1 MAKYVRYNGDTISY
15 KGCDSPLIL
24 EKGKVYEVQFEE
36 DLGWQTNYKLKG
48 LNGNFNSVWFNEVE
62 IPVVMALS
70 NEQPKLKESMKDILC
85 FIKNDKLYIKTQKTT
100 PVQSIEKIEENIFK
114 VFTQNTI
121 YIVQVTD

>member
-1 MAKYVRYNGDTISY
+1 MAKLVRYNGEKVSY
-15 KGCDSPLIL
+15 KGCDSTTNLV
-24 EKGKVYEVQFEE
+24 KGKVYEVQFEE

-85 FIKNDKLYIKTQKTT
+85 FTKNDELYIKTQKTT
-100 PVQSIEKIEENIFK
+100 PVQSIEKIEENVFK
-114 VFTQNTI
+114 VFTRNTI